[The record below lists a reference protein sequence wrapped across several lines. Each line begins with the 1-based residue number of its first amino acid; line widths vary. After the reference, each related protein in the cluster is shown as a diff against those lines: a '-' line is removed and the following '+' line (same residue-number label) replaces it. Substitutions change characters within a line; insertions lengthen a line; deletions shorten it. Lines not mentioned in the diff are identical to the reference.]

1 MYVQSPLQNNRA
13 KPNRRPKQQSSNNK
27 SSFFGGIGNGTKNAS
42 HGKRVNPNT
51 HRYTPA
57 DSAAQTADKS
67 ISPYKIIFFAIIAGA
82 FGILYLSHVFATQ
95 KEYKAVLE
103 LRREYEKIQRLH
115 ADRQF
120 TYDRMT
126 GPAEVYSRAKTLGLK
141 DGGPADGIITVKNR
155 DR

>member
-1 MYVQSPLQNNRA
+1 MMYVQSPLQNNRA
-13 KPNRRPKQQSSNNK
+13 KPNRRQKQQSSK
-27 SSFFGGIGNGTKNAS
+27 SKAAFFGGNGHAPKS
-42 HGKRVNPNT
+42 HGRRIDPNT

-57 DSAAQTADKS
+57 EAAAHASEKKV
-67 ISPYKIIFFAIIAGA
+67 SPFKIILFAVFAGA

-141 DGGPADGIITVKNR
+141 DGGPADGVITIK
-155 DR
+155 DRGR

>member
-1 MYVQSPLQNNRA
+1 MMYVQSPLQNNRA
-13 KPNRRPKQQSSNNK
+13 KPNRRPKQQSSNK
-27 SSFFGGIGNGTKNAS
+27 SSFFGGNGNKNRS
-42 HGKRVNPNT
+42 HGKRVHPNT
-51 HRYTPA
+51 HSYTPA
-57 DSAAQTADKS
+57 DTASQTADKS
-67 ISPYKIIFFAIIAGA
+67 ISPFKVMLFAIFAGA

-120 TYDRMT
+120 TFDRMT

-155 DR
+155 GR